1 MSAQLEISHKDL
13 LVLAHMAG
21 IGTSI
26 MSQQLLTG
34 NVPENETP
42 MVQAMISD
50 ANAVLNH
57 IRKIH
62 EQMSQEHEA
71 QDESLAEMGKP
82 AVGNVQ

>member
-21 IGTSI
+21 IGTSV

-34 NVPENETP
+34 NVPEDETP

-57 IRKIH
+57 IRKVH
-62 EQMSQEHEA
+62 EQMSQEYEA